1 MHFQDPDLPE
11 SEQSEPGRQN
21 LASAATHGERTTSL
35 RTSRNTPCAN
45 VHKIASAHL
54 SDVRNKFSDLN
65 KLESVLAETVAQC
78 SDALPPN
85 ARCSIFWM
93 LAGKV
98 T

>member
-21 LASAATHGERTTSL
+21 LASAATHGERTTS
-35 RTSRNTPCAN
+35 
-45 VHKIASAHL
+45 
-54 SDVRNKFSDLN
+54 RNKFSDLN

-93 LAGKV
+93 LSGKV

>member
-1 MHFQDPDLPE
+1 
-11 SEQSEPGRQN
+11 
-21 LASAATHGERTTSL
+21 
-35 RTSRNTPCAN
+35 

-54 SDVRNKFSDLN
+54 SDVRNKFSDLI

-85 ARCSIFWM
+85 AWCSIFWM